1 MTLAGRYHGR
11 SVDRLVGEL
20 APFGVS
26 DGRRWRLDL
35 RRLLFMTPTAIATAA
50 ATFERVALRG
60 DEVDIDLPEDPD
72 CRTYVQRI
80 DLLPQ
85 QWRRPE
91 AFDRRDAIRFCP
103 TRRFVGAGD
112 YAGVRGDVVDTI
124 RRACTID
131 DTAAGALAT
140 CLDELFENVVH
151 HSRSDAPAVAVAQA
165 WPKRRL
171 LEIAIADSGRGIP
184 ASLRS
189 SDAYAE
195 LSGEDVGA
203 VEAAFRFGV
212 TSNPDFN
219 AGMGLAL
226 ARHLVRGNGGTV
238 GIRSGFAAVTRGR
251 AEVAQGRGVRFPGTL
266 VALDV
271 RMDRPFDL
279 SRAYADMDEERGSNE
294 A

>member
-1 MTLAGRYHGR
+1 M
-11 SVDRLVGEL
+11 
-20 APFGVS
+20 
-26 DGRRWRLDL
+26 
-35 RRLLFMTPTAIATAA
+35 
-50 ATFERVALRG
+50 
-60 DEVDIDLPEDPD
+60 
-72 CRTYVQRI
+72 
-80 DLLPQ
+80 
-85 QWRRPE
+85 
-91 AFDRRDAIRFCP
+91 
-103 TRRFVGAGD
+103 
-112 YAGVRGDVVDTI
+112 
-124 RRACTID
+124 
-131 DTAAGALAT
+131 
-140 CLDELFENVVH
+140 
-151 HSRSDAPAVAVAQA
+151 
-165 WPKRRL
+165 
-171 LEIAIADSGRGIP
+171 
-184 ASLRS
+184 RS

-212 TSNPDFN
+212 TSNPGFN

-238 GIRSGFAAVTRGR
+238 GIRSGFAAVTRGQ